1 MAGKLKKGSLV
12 KVVKE
17 QLENSVEV
25 KASDNRLPDYL
36 FNSKGLILEV
46 SDDYALVQFY
56 VATPNVWLRLD
67 QLEMAS

>member
-12 KVVKE
+12 KVIRE
-17 QLENSVEV
+17 QLVNSVEV
-25 KASDNRLPDYL
+25 KASDDRLPDYL

-46 SDDYALVQFY
+46 DDDYALVQFY

-67 QLEMAS
+67 QLEAAS